1 MMSQKVAAMLARPNP
16 KRIWWFT
23 TKKRMVS
30 SAHPKGQWPAPNE
43 VRCWTYEQ
51 DGAGWRDKDPEY
63 PLEQER
69 PQR

>member
-1 MMSQKVAAMLARPNP
+1 
-16 KRIWWFT
+16 
-23 TKKRMVS
+23 MVS